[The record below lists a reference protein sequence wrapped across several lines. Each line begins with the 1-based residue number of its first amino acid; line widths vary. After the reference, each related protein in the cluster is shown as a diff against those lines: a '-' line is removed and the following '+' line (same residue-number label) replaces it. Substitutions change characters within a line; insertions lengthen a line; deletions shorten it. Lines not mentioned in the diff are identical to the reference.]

1 MLTNHRRAIGWSA
14 VLFGAMIFVFVAVG
28 RHPPE
33 LAPKTTLPFVG
44 EFDLSVYHWM
54 DDIRNGVLTLLARVL
69 NVLGGGIVTIPL
81 RVVVA
86 VWRIPAAWLLQ
97 SCSDAP
103 SICRPDG
110 AVVCSSQLFLE
121 P

>member
-14 VLFGAMIFVFVAVG
+14 VLLGAMIFVFVAVG

-44 EFDLSVYHWM
+44 EFDLSVY
-54 DDIRNGVLTLLARVL
+54 
-69 NVLGGGIVTIPL
+69 PL
-81 RVVVA
+81 
-86 VWRIPAAWLLQ
+86 
-97 SCSDAP
+97 
-103 SICRPDG
+103 DG
-110 AVVCSSQLFLE
+110 RH